1 MKKTF
6 RIDDISKNKMLAAY
20 DLYELGPK
28 TLHVQRSYKDK
39 DDYNVYVFAYNFQIG
54 VKVVGDEIYQKFIN
68 SPEDNVVTEEYLQL
82 EYDAIEENLNLSE
95 DEREVKFRRVRIKIN
110 MAIEEFINRNNV
122 YKNYIE
128 TKNAQVR
135 DIKDR
140 MIKKIEQE
148 ESIIDQLRSQHLF
161 FSVSYPEGDTEQT
174 CTIKIKIAAT
184 LIKNQNTNL
193 DVFEWKLIKNRENFE
208 ALLSNANIIIPED
221 EILKALY
228 EYIIISSY
236 YIQNDSIFENLITES
251 KRVSSLDEAM
261 DSLISLNRL
270 NLDSLVGSNRLNL
283 LNEWYLRKPIQGTH
297 NVLSEIR
304 AGQRPRILDYSS
316 INNIGHLKKIYD
328 LYELLVESHKKYVRT
343 DIKDIEQCFFG
354 LNMPL
359 GGSKQT
365 RITLESVLQIENL
378 VNRIHTL
385 EQEIV

>member
-128 TKNAQVR
+128 TKNAQVI

-148 ESIIDQLRSQHLF
+148 ESIIDQLRSQHIF
-161 FSVSYPEGDTEQT
+161 FNVSYPEGDVEQT
-174 CTIKIKIAAT
+174 STIKIKIAAT
-184 LIKNQNTNL
+184 LIKNQNTDLN
-193 DVFEWKLIKNRENFE
+193 VFEWKLIKSRENLE
-208 ALLSNANIIIPED
+208 ALLSNANIIIPGD

-236 YIQNDSIFENLITES
+236 YIQNDSIFENLITEA
-251 KRVSSLDEAM
+251 KRVSSLREAI
-261 DSLISLNRL
+261 DSIISL
-270 NLDSLVGSNRLNL
+270 SRLNL
-283 LNEWYLRKPIQGTH
+283 LNERYLRKPIQGTY

-304 AGQRPRILDYSS
+304 AGQRPGVLDYSS

-354 LNMPL
+354 LNIPL
-359 GGSKQT
+359 AGSKQT
-365 RITLESVLQIENL
+365 RITLERVLQIENL

>member
-128 TKNAQVR
+128 TKNAQVI

-148 ESIIDQLRSQHLF
+148 ESIIDQLRSQHIF
-161 FSVSYPEGDTEQT
+161 FNVSYPEGDVEQT
-174 CTIKIKIAAT
+174 STIKIKIAAT
-184 LIKNQNTNL
+184 LIKNQNTDLN
-193 DVFEWKLIKNRENFE
+193 VFEWKLIKSRENLE
-208 ALLSNANIIIPED
+208 ALLSNANIIIPGD

-236 YIQNDSIFENLITES
+236 YIQNDSIFENLITEA
-251 KRVSSLDEAM
+251 KRVSGLDEAI
-261 DSLISLNRL
+261 DSIISL
-270 NLDSLVGSNRLNL
+270 SRLNL
-283 LNEWYLRKPIQGTH
+283 LNERYLRKPIQGTY

-304 AGQRPRILDYSS
+304 AGQRPGVLDYSS

-354 LNMPL
+354 LNIPL

-365 RITLESVLQIENL
+365 RITLENVLQIENL